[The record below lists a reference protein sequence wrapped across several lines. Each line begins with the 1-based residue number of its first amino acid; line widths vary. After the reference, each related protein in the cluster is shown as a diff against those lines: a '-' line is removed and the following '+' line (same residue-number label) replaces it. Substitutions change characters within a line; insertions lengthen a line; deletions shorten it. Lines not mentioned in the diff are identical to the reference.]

1 MRTRE
6 TFVDG
11 RHGFELDRNEDS
23 QLKVHQKTVRS
34 KSNALNPE
42 SYLEFIEQM
51 IVVCKNEELRNELLK
66 LINGRILSTRDYI
79 SKMEMPVQTQKN
91 YCCCF
96 EAVSFDEEDEE
107 DEGDIE
113 KVK

>member
-23 QLKVHQKTVRS
+23 QLKVPQKTERS

-51 IVVCKNEELRNELLK
+51 IVVCKSEELRNELLK

-79 SKMEMPVQTQKN
+79 SKMEMPVQTQRN
-91 YCCCF
+91 SCCCF
-96 EAVSFDEEDEE
+96 EAVSFDEEDEK
-107 DEGDIE
+107 D
-113 KVK
+113 